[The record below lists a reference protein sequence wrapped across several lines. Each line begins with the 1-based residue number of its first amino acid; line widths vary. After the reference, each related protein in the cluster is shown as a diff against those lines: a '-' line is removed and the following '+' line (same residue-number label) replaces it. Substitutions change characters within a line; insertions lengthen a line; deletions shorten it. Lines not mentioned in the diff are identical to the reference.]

1 MRGKNAV
8 AVARKDVR
16 TLVLF
21 VSSRVAAKTICEGAQ
36 FARWLR
42 YRCSETSFL
51 SRLTTIAEA
60 ALQGRREQ
68 PGYFVCSAEFFP
80 DGEESPPSH
89 QGQLRCGRRGLPS
102 YDGSPTRT
110 PLCEREQSNT
120 LENGDQI
127 FSAILS
133 RIRSAQHTITFE
145 NFLFQGGEIS
155 DAFTKRWR
163 NARVPA

>member
-1 MRGKNAV
+1 MREDLGKDRHRRVRGKNAV

-16 TLVLF
+16 RLVLF
-21 VSSRVAAKTICEGAQ
+21 VSFRVAAKTICEGAQ

-51 SRLTTIAEA
+51 SRLTTMAEA
-60 ALQGRREQ
+60 ALHGRREQ
-68 PGYFVCSAEFFP
+68 SGYFVCSAEFFP

-110 PLCEREQSNT
+110 SLCEREQSNT
-120 LENGDQI
+120 
-127 FSAILS
+127 
-133 RIRSAQHTITFE
+133 RRKRRSDFP
-145 NFLFQGGEIS
+145 
-155 DAFTKRWR
+155 R
-163 NARVPA
+163 NAERYPFGSACDHV

>member
-1 MRGKNAV
+1 MRGGLGKDRHRRARGKNAV

-21 VSSRVAAKTICEGAQ
+21 VSFRVAAKTICEGAQ

-51 SRLTTIAEA
+51 SRLTTMAEA
-60 ALQGRREQ
+60 ALHGRREQ
-68 PGYFVCSAEFFP
+68 HGYFVCSAEFFP

-89 QGQLRCGRRGLPS
+89 QGQLRCGPRGLPS

-120 LENGDQI
+120 IRKRRSDFPGNAEPYPFG
-127 FSAILS
+127 SAYE
-133 RIRSAQHTITFE
+133 H
-145 NFLFQGGEIS
+145 
-155 DAFTKRWR
+155 
-163 NARVPA
+163 V